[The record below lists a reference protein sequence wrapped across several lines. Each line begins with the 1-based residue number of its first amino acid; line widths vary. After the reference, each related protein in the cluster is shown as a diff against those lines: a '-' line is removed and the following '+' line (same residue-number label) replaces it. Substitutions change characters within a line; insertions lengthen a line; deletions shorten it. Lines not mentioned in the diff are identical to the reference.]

1 MEQTNQ
7 TGEAVATLTA
17 AQVADPAAPL
27 LHITDSR
34 TTLDAVTKRFS
45 KYQDE
50 GFICQKNTD
59 LTRAIV
65 ATTLAR
71 RAHTAFQ
78 WVKGHNGHP
87 GNKKADALAGCG
99 ARKPAPDAVDVAIP
113 RQLRITGAKL
123 SKITQKLAYKA
134 IRIKKAAKAEERRRT
149 KERVEQVIRDL
160 EEDLNVHIT
169 PETLWKSLGKDIISR
184 EARQWIWMTL
194 HDAYMVG
201 THWLRPNMSD
211 ELKERATCKTCGQTE
226 TMEHILFTCTAQGR
240 ETVWSLLR
248 QAWTASGGAARD
260 PSWGTILGAA
270 CTDRN
275 VSGQRGMTV
284 AENRWAILAIKSA
297 RLIWKLRCERVIA
310 NDGAEFTKREVQN
323 RWHAEINRRLTLDRR
338 VAALL
343 LGKKRKRRIQLVEG
357 IWSPLLEDERSIPPR
372 WVTDSGVLVGIK
384 RGRG

>member
-1 MEQTNQ
+1 MEQRNQ
-7 TGEAVATLTA
+7 TGEAVTTLTA
-17 AQVADPAAPL
+17 AQVADPEAPL
-27 LHITDSR
+27 LHVTDSR
-34 TTLDAVTKRFS
+34 TTLEAVTKCF
-45 KYQDE
+45 
-50 GFICQKNTD
+50 
-59 LTRAIV
+59 

-87 GNKKADALAGCG
+87 GNEKADALAGRG
-99 ARKPAPDAVDVAIP
+99 ARKPAIDVVDVAIP
-113 RQLRITGAKL
+113 RQLRMTGAKL
-123 SKITQKLAYKA
+123 SKVTQKLAYKA
-134 IRIKKAAKAEERRRT
+134 IHIKKAAKVEERRRT
-149 KERVEQVIRDL
+149 KERVGQVIRDL
-160 EEDLNVHIT
+160 KEDLNVHIA
-169 PETLWKSLGKDIISR
+169 PETLWKSLGKEIISR
-184 EARQWIWMTL
+184 EARQWMWMTL

-211 ELKERATCKTCGQTE
+211 ELKERATCKICGQTE

-248 QAWTASGGAARD
+248 HAWTASGGTVRD

-270 CTDRN
+270 CTGRN
-275 VSGQRGMTV
+275 IGGQRGTT
-284 AENRWAILAIKSA
+284 AEENRWAILAIESA

-343 LGKKRKRRIQLVEG
+343 LGKKRKRRIQLVEE
-357 IWSPLLEDERSIPPR
+357 IWSPLLEDERSLPPR

-384 RGRG
+384 RGGG